1 MCDMAQPAAAVVNV
15 RLAPKLEESELIRA
29 VQQGDQSAFE
39 ALVRSYDQSVLRL
52 AMNLLRSPEDA
63 RDAYQEAFLRV
74 YRNIHSFRFD
84 CSFYTWLYR
93 IVTNVCLD
101 YLRKRKIRREEP
113 ASVENADGATDR
125 TYLFEETRA
134 SGDPER
140 SFHNRE
146 LGARITTALA
156 QLTPRERM
164 VFELR
169 HYQGMRLRAIG
180 EILETSEEAAKNC
193 LFRATQKMRAGLGD
207 LV

>member
-1 MCDMAQPAAAVVNV
+1 MAQTAVAVVSA

-29 VQQGDQSAFE
+29 VQRGDQSAFE
-39 ALVRSYDQSVLRL
+39 ALVRSYDQSVLGL

-74 YRNIHSFRFD
+74 YKNIHSFRFD

-101 YLRKRKIRREEP
+101 HLRKRKIRKEEP
-113 ASVENADGATDR
+113 AYIGSGEGEVDR
-125 TYLFEETRA
+125 TNAIEEERA
-134 SGDPER
+134 AGNPER
-140 SFHNRE
+140 SLWNRQ
-146 LGARITTALA
+146 LSDRIQEALA

-169 HYQGMRLRAIG
+169 HYQGMRLRMIG
-180 EILETSEEAAKNC
+180 EVLETSEEAAKNC
-193 LFRATQKMRAGLGD
+193 LFRATQKMRAVLGD
-207 LV
+207 LI

>member
-1 MCDMAQPAAAVVNV
+1 M
-15 RLAPKLEESELIRA
+15 APKVEESELIRA
-29 VQQGDQSAFE
+29 VQQGDQYAFE
-39 ALVRSYDQSVLRL
+39 ALVRSYDQSVLGL

-74 YRNIHSFRFD
+74 YKNIHSFRFD

-101 YLRKRKIRREEP
+101 HLRKRKIRKEEP
-113 ASVENADGATDR
+113 AMVETVEGPIDR
-125 TYLFEETRA
+125 TYAMEEDRA
-134 SGDPER
+134 AGDPER
-140 SFHNRE
+140 SLWNRQ
-146 LGARITTALA
+146 LSSRIGSALE

-180 EILETSEEAAKNC
+180 EVLDTTEEAAKNC
-193 LFRATQKMRAGLGD
+193 LFRATQKMRAVLGD
-207 LV
+207 FV

>member
-1 MCDMAQPAAAVVNV
+1 MALSAASVVTA
-15 RLAPKLEESELIRA
+15 RLAPKIDEAELIRA

-39 ALVRSYDQSVLRL
+39 ALVRQYDQSVLGL

-74 YRNIHSFRFD
+74 YKNIHSFRFD

-93 IVTNVCLD
+93 IVTNICLD
-101 YLRKRKIRREEP
+101 HLRKRKIRKEES
-113 ASVENADGATDR
+113 ALVETSEGPIDR
-125 TYLFEETRA
+125 TYSVEEDRA
-134 SGDPER
+134 AGDPER
-140 SFHNRE
+140 NLWNRQ
-146 LGARITTALA
+146 LSSRILAALEE
-156 QLTPRERM
+156 LTPRERM

-180 EILETSEEAAKNC
+180 EILETTEEAAKNC

-207 LV
+207 FV

>member
-1 MCDMAQPAAAVVNV
+1 MALTAAAVVSA
-15 RLAPKLEESELIRA
+15 RLAPKLEEAELIRA
-29 VQQGDQSAFE
+29 VQRGDQSAFE
-39 ALVRSYDQSVLRL
+39 ALVRSYDQSVLAL
-52 AMNLLRSPEDA
+52 ALNLLRSPEDA

-101 YLRKRKIRREEP
+101 HLRKRKVRKEDP
-113 ASVENADGATDR
+113 AYAATGEGEVDR
-125 TYLFEETRA
+125 TYAIEEERA
-134 SGDPER
+134 AGNPER
-140 SFHNRE
+140 SLRNRE
-146 LGARITTALA
+146 LTERIGEALA

-180 EILETSEEAAKNC
+180 EVLDTTEEAAKNC
-193 LFRATQKMRAGLGD
+193 LFRATQKMRAVLGD
-207 LV
+207 LI

>member
-1 MCDMAQPAAAVVNV
+1 MAQPAAAVVSA
-15 RLAPKLEESELIRA
+15 RLAPKLEETELIRA

-39 ALVRSYDQSVLRL
+39 ALVRSYDQSVLGL

-74 YRNIHSFRFD
+74 YKNIHSFRFD

-101 YLRKRKIRREEP
+101 HLRKRKIRKEEP
-113 ASVENADGATDR
+113 ASVETGDGAIDR
-125 TYLFEETRA
+125 TYSVEEDRA
-134 SGDPER
+134 GGDPER
-140 SFHNRE
+140 SLWNRQ
-146 LGARITTALA
+146 LSSRIGVVLD

-169 HYQGMRLRAIG
+169 HYQGMRLRTIG
-180 EILETSEEAAKNC
+180 EILETTEEAAKNC

-207 LV
+207 FV

>member
-1 MCDMAQPAAAVVNV
+1 MAQPAAAVVSV

-29 VQQGDQSAFE
+29 VQQGDQGAFE
-39 ALVRSYDQSVLRL
+39 ALVRSYDQSVLGL

-74 YRNIHSFRFD
+74 YKNIHSFRFD

-101 YLRKRKIRREEP
+101 HLRRRKVRKEEP
-113 ASVENADGATDR
+113 AVVGTPEGQVDR
-125 TYLFEETRA
+125 TYTVEEDRPA
-134 SGDPER
+134 ADPER
-140 SFHNRE
+140 NLRNRQ
-146 LGARITTALA
+146 LSSRISAALA

-169 HYQGMRLRAIG
+169 HYQGMRLRTIG
-180 EILETSEEAAKNC
+180 EVLGTSEEAAKNC
-193 LFRATQKMRAGLGD
+193 LFRATQKMRVELGEF
-207 LV
+207 L